1 MGRSGKIPCVLEDR
15 ESGTRRLPTQEEASV
30 GPAEIED
37 SIEDIIFD
45 LIAPEKL
52 SAKAVG
58 KLAEYVQRCTEYE
71 EKTPAF
77 KARILAIIS
86 HLRPRPAELVDRW
99 AFNYVMDDSSVQGL
113 PQSVVAEMLGVERS
127 TTCHAIRKWEK
138 LLGFKVGSFRS
149 QGMHLRAR
157 TLRRKAKAA

>member
-1 MGRSGKIPCVLEDR
+1 MSRGSKRPYVLEDR
-15 ESGTRRLPTQEEASV
+15 ESGNRRLPTQEEASV
-30 GPAEIED
+30 GPAEMED

-58 KLAEYVQRCTEYE
+58 KLSEYVQRCATYE
-71 EKTPAF
+71 DKTPAF
-77 KARILAIIS
+77 KARIRAIIS

-99 AFNYVMDDSSVQGL
+99 AFNYVMDDPSIQGL
-113 PQSVVAEMLGVERS
+113 PQGVIAEMLGVERS

-138 LLGFKVGSFRS
+138 ILGFKVGSFRS
-149 QGMHLRAR
+149 QGQHLRAR
-157 TLRRKAKAA
+157 TLRRKAKA